1 MKCELKEEKSVHRSN
16 DSFLKRYR
24 SENYKFQK
32 ENKKVKKDNVALEQA
47 LTSLKDKLSLENEE
61 LRNRLSEEFHLN
73 TSLRSKRNETIV
85 IKKVKDKKG
94 KMIWP
99 LFVVK
104 LILQLLAIGN
114 RPSSTPENIAIQAEN
129 FCSKVIIEEVPSVV
143 TVRRC
148 RGMMRILS
156 EMIGN
161 EN

>member
-1 MKCELKEEKSVHRSN
+1 MKCELKEEKSIHRSN
-16 DSFLKRYR
+16 DILLKRCR

-32 ENKKVKKDNVALEQA
+32 ENKKVKKDDVALEQD
-47 LTSLKDKLSLENEE
+47 LISLKDKLSLENEE

-114 RPSSTPENIAIQAEN
+114 RPSSIPEI
-129 FCSKVIIEEVPSVV
+129 
-143 TVRRC
+143 
-148 RGMMRILS
+148 
-156 EMIGN
+156 
-161 EN
+161 